1 MGEVICVYKI
11 MPERP
16 EDTASIKK
24 ALQALKPTRL
34 EEEPI
39 GFGVVALRF
48 TAIIDDGPGVLEEL
62 EEMLGRIK
70 GIGSCENI
78 MTTRAL

>member
-1 MGEVICVYKI
+1 LKSLKKSL
-11 MPERP
+11 
-16 EDTASIKK
+16 ED
-24 ALQALKPTRL
+24 LKPTRL

-39 GFGVVALRF
+39 GFGVIGLKF
-48 TAIIDDGPGVLEEL
+48 TAIIDDGPGVLEQL
-62 EEMLGRIK
+62 EEKLNKIE